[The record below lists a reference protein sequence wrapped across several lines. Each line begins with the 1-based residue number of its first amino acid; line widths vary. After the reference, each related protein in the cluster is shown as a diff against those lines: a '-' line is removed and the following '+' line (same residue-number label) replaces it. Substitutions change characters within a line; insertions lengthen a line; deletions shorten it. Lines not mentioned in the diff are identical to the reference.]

1 VAQVQSSISD
11 AAAPDAS
18 TPAET
23 IAEALRLHRAG
34 KLRQAHSLYCR
45 VLSTQPNN
53 ADVLARMGLL
63 LHQTGQNA
71 AAVKMLHRA
80 LAARPDHAE
89 TLATLGGALL
99 AMGETA
105 SAVSHLERA
114 VALKPGFVSAHNG
127 LGRALAA
134 AGRLEKAIAAF
145 KRAIVL
151 EPRYAEAHYNLGR
164 AYEREGRHD
173 DAIRRYRKA
182 VAIDPGLGKARDA
195 LGLALRAHG
204 ALDEAEAAFRRAI
217 EDRPDFSAARIHLG
231 DLLIEKGALDA
242 AAEEYR
248 AVAAERPEMVE
259 AHHGLGRIAAIEGR
273 SDEAAKHFERAI
285 SLAPERVEAYV
296 ELGRLQRL
304 DGRHDDAIARLLEAV
319 ALAPERPGIYIELG
333 RVLFEQGYAGQ
344 AIEQYEKA
352 LSLDGGDAEAFRNL
366 GAALLDRGRHDEAR
380 AAFHNVLRARHG
392 GRWWNAERF
401 LDVGRRGGARV
412 RPVRVSTFRLRDH
425 MDQITHLVER
435 GLLDRSFEAMAERYR
450 QVLAEIE
457 HAVGDDGQALLGPDQ
472 IDRIGGFLGRVVRFA
487 DTPRIDGA
495 VLDDDVDLAAAERRL
510 IDDGAV
516 AARIDRLLSPAAFEA
531 LRAFC
536 RDTTIFF
543 RDAAPGI
550 VGADLASGFNCELVH
565 RLAGEIKARLPRLL
579 GEFELAEARAWR
591 HRNRHPGDPERR
603 EPGAIALLLWLSPRA
618 ANGDPEGGGLILE
631 APEGEV
637 AIPHDENHAV
647 LFRAE
652 TPHRAAPAAFADG
665 FVNRRTEVTFLFRR
679 RSADAS

>member
-1 VAQVQSSISD
+1 MAQLQPST
-11 AAAPDAS
+11 PDAS
-18 TPAET
+18 SPAET

-45 VLSTQPNN
+45 VLSAQPNN
-53 ADVLARMGLL
+53 ANVLSRMGLL

-80 LAARPDHAE
+80 LEARPDHAE
-89 TLATLGGALL
+89 TLATLGRALL

-105 SAVSHLERA
+105 SAVSHFERA

-151 EPRYAEAHYNLGR
+151 EPSYAEAHYNLGC
-164 AYEREGRHD
+164 ALEREGRHE
-173 DAIRRYRKA
+173 DAIRCYRKA
-182 VAIDPGLGKARDA
+182 VAIDPRLAKARDA

-217 EDRPDFSAARIHLG
+217 EDRPDFTAARIHLAE
-231 DLLIEKGALDA
+231 LLVEKGAIDDA
-242 AAEEYR
+242 AKEYR
-248 AVAAERPEMVE
+248 AVAAERPETVE

-273 SDEAAKHFERAI
+273 NDEAAGHFEKAI
-285 SLAPERVEAYV
+285 ALAPERVEAHV
-296 ELGRLQRL
+296 DLGRLQRL
-304 DGRHDDAIARLLEAV
+304 EGRYDDAIAQLLEAI
-319 ALAPERPGIYIELG
+319 ALAPEKPGAYVELG
-333 RVLFEQGYAGQ
+333 RVLFEQGYADQ

-352 LSLDGGDAEAFRNL
+352 LSLDGGDAEAFRHL
-366 GAALLDRGRHDEAR
+366 GAALLARGRYDEAR

-401 LDVGRRGGARV
+401 LDVGRGGGARP
-412 RPVRVSTFRLRDH
+412 RPVRISTFRLRDH
-425 MDQITHLVER
+425 MEQVTHLVER

-450 QVLAEIE
+450 QVLAEVE
-457 HAVGDDGQALLGPDQ
+457 HAVGDDGQALLGPAQ
-472 IDRIGGFLGRVVRFA
+472 IDRIGGFLDRVVRFA

-495 VLDDDVDLAAAERRL
+495 VLDDDLDLAAAERSL
-510 IDDGAV
+510 LDEGAA

-536 RDTTIFF
+536 RETTIFF
-543 RDAAPGI
+543 RDPAPGI
-550 VGADLASGFNCELVH
+550 VGADLASGFNCELVY
-565 RLAGEIKARLPRLL
+565 RLAGEIKARMPRLL

-591 HRNRHPGDPERR
+591 HRNRHPGGPARR
-603 EPGAIALLLWLSPRA
+603 EPGALALLLWLSPRA
-618 ANGDPEGGGLILE
+618 ACDDPEGGGLILE
-631 APEGEV
+631 PSDGAI
-637 AIPHDENHAV
+637 AIPHGENRAV
-647 LFRAE
+647 LFRADA
-652 TPHRAAPAAFADG
+652 PHRAAPAAFADG
-665 FVNRRTEVTFLFRR
+665 FANRRTEVVFLFRR
-679 RSADAS
+679 RRDGG